1 MGPSLGMALRTAFFA
16 LVGLEMAKLSTAASL
31 LTLSHA
37 LEGDIY
43 AVMLIA
49 PAVAS
54 AVIMLYALYEAA
66 RGLASSGRP
75 PSA

>member
-1 MGPSLGMALRTAFFA
+1 
-16 LVGLEMAKLSTAASL
+16 MAKLSTAASL

-49 PAVAS
+49 PAVAA

-66 RGLASSGRP
+66 RGLASSRRP

>member
-1 MGPSLGMALRTAFFA
+1 MALRTAFFA

-49 PAVAS
+49 PAVAA

-66 RGLASSGRP
+66 RGLASSRRP